1 MPDFVLMQLVGE
13 AVDTMCK
20 VNPKYEKYVT
30 IENGNKVLYMQ
41 LLKALYGCVKSA
53 LLWYELFSNT
63 LKGKGF
69 VLNPYDLCVANK
81 FINGKQ
87 CTITWY
93 VDDTKISHVDS
104 KVVTSS
110 IEKIEAKFGKMAVT
124 RGDKH
129 VLHGMT
135 LNFRKKD

>member
-1 MPDFVLMQLVGE
+1 M
-13 AVDTMCK
+13 
-20 VNPKYEKYVT
+20 
-30 IENGNKVLYMQ
+30 
-41 LLKALYGCVKSA
+41 KSA
-53 LLWYELFSNT
+53 LLWYELFTNT

-129 VLHGMT
+129 VLLGMT
-135 LNFRKKD
+135 LHFRKKD

>member
-53 LLWYELFSNT
+53 LLWYELFTNT
-63 LKGKGF
+63 LKGKGY

-129 VLHGMT
+129 VLLGMT